1 MTNYARFKANGEISY
16 GVVEGDTVTKISG
29 SPFQSYSSTNESHAI
44 SNVKLL
50 SPTSPS
56 KVVAIGL
63 NYRSHLGGRP
73 GPSAPEP
80 FLKAS
85 TSVIGN
91 GDEIIIPKAAIDEK
105 VKIQPEAELAV
116 VIGKE
121 CKGATQANALDFVF
135 AYTCGNDVS
144 ARDWQQN
151 DLQWTRAKSSDTFG
165 PIGPWMTTDLDP
177 TNLQVI
183 CRVNGEEKQNQNTS
197 DLLHPLVKIIEYVS
211 AVVTLHVGDVI
222 MTGTPGTPG
231 DIFPGDMVEVE
242 VNEVGV
248 LTNPV
253 VAQS

>member
-1 MTNYARFKANGEISY
+1 MTNYARFKANGEVSY
-16 GVVEGDTVTKISG
+16 GVVEGDTVTKITG
-29 SPFQSYSSTNESHAI
+29 SPFQSYNSTNDSYAV
-44 SNVKLL
+44 SDVKLL
-50 SPTSPS
+50 SPTNPS

-63 NYRSHLGGRP
+63 NYKRHLGGRP
-73 GPSAPEP
+73 GPEAPEP

-91 GDEIIIPKAAIDEK
+91 GDEIIIPKAAINEK

-151 DLQWTRAKSSDTFG
+151 DLQWTRAKSSDTFA
-165 PIGPWMTTDLDP
+165 PIGPGMTTDLDP

-231 DIFPGDMVEVE
+231 DIFPGDIVEVE

-248 LTNPV
+248 VSNPV

>member
-1 MTNYARFKANGEISY
+1 MTNYARFKANEEVSY
-16 GVVEGDTVTKISG
+16 GVVEGDTVTKITG
-29 SPFQSYSSTNESHAI
+29 SPFQSYNSTNDSYAV
-44 SNVKLL
+44 SDVKLL
-50 SPTSPS
+50 SPTNPS

-63 NYRSHLGGRP
+63 NYKSHLGGRP
-73 GPSAPEP
+73 GPEAPEP

-91 GDEIIIPKAAIDEK
+91 GDEIIIPKAAINEK

-151 DLQWTRAKSSDTFG
+151 DLQWTRAKSLDTFA

-231 DIFPGDMVEVE
+231 DIFPGDIVEVE

-248 LTNPV
+248 LSNPV

>member
-1 MTNYARFKANGEISY
+1 MTNYARFKANGEVSY
-16 GVVEGDTVTKISG
+16 GVVEGDTITKITG
-29 SPFQSYSSTNESHAI
+29 SPFQSYSSTNESHTV
-44 SNVKLL
+44 SDVKLL
-50 SPTSPS
+50 SPTEPS

-63 NYRSHLGGRP
+63 NYKSHLGGRP
-73 GPSAPEP
+73 GPAAPEP

-91 GDEIIIPKAAIDEK
+91 GDEIIIPKAAIAEK

-183 CRVNGEEKQNQNTS
+183 CRVNGVEKQNQNTS

-231 DIFPGDMVEVE
+231 DIFPGDTVEVE

-248 LTNPV
+248 LSNPV

>member
-1 MTNYARFKANGEISY
+1 MTNYARFKANGEVSY
-16 GVVEGDTVTKISG
+16 GVVEGDTVTKITG
-29 SPFQSYSSTNESHAI
+29 SPFQSYNSTNDSYAV
-44 SNVKLL
+44 SDVKLL
-50 SPTSPS
+50 SPTNPS

-63 NYRSHLGGRP
+63 NYKSHLGGRP
-73 GPSAPEP
+73 GPEAPEP

-91 GDEIIIPKAAIDEK
+91 GDEIIIPKAAINEK

-121 CKGATQANALDFVF
+121 CKGATQSNALDFVF

-151 DLQWTRAKSSDTFG
+151 ALQWTRAKSSDTFA

-231 DIFPGDMVEVE
+231 DIFPGDIVEVE

-248 LTNPV
+248 LSNPV

>member
-1 MTNYARFKANGEISY
+1 MTNYARFKANGEVSY
-16 GVVEGDTVTKISG
+16 GVVEGDTVTKITN
-29 SPFQSYSSTNESHAI
+29 SPFQSYNSTNDSYAV
-44 SNVKLL
+44 SDVKLL
-50 SPTSPS
+50 SPTNPS

-63 NYRSHLGGRP
+63 NYKSHLGGRP
-73 GPSAPEP
+73 GPEAPEP

-91 GDEIIIPKAAIDEK
+91 GDEIIIPKAAINEK

-151 DLQWTRAKSSDTFG
+151 DLQWTRAKSSDTFA
-165 PIGPWMTTDLDP
+165 PIGPWMTTELDP
-177 TNLQVI
+177 TTLQVI

-231 DIFPGDMVEVE
+231 DIFPGDVVEVE

-248 LTNPV
+248 LSNPV
-253 VAQS
+253 VAQP

>member
-1 MTNYARFKANGEISY
+1 MTNYARFKANGEVSY
-16 GVVEGDTVTKISG
+16 GVVEGNTVTKITG
-29 SPFQSYSSTNESHAI
+29 SPFQSYNSTNDSYAV
-44 SNVKLL
+44 SDVKLL
-50 SPTSPS
+50 SPTNPS

-63 NYRSHLGGRP
+63 NYKSHLGGRP
-73 GPSAPEP
+73 GPEAPEP

-91 GDEIIIPKAAIDEK
+91 GDEIIIPKAAINEK

-151 DLQWTRAKSSDTFG
+151 DLQWTRAKSSDTFA

-231 DIFPGDMVEVE
+231 DIFPGDIVEIE

-248 LTNPV
+248 LSNPV

>member
-1 MTNYARFKANGEISY
+1 MTNYARFKANGEVSY
-16 GVVEGDTVTKISG
+16 GVVEGNTVTKITG
-29 SPFQSYSSTNESHAI
+29 SPFQSYNSTNDSYAV
-44 SNVKLL
+44 SDVKLL
-50 SPTSPS
+50 SPTNPS

-63 NYRSHLGGRP
+63 NYKSHLGGRP
-73 GPSAPEP
+73 GPEAPEP

-91 GDEIIIPKAAIDEK
+91 GDEIIIPKAAINEK

-151 DLQWTRAKSSDTFG
+151 DLQWTRAKSSDTFA

-231 DIFPGDMVEVE
+231 DIFPGDIVEVE

-248 LTNPV
+248 LSNPV

>member
-1 MTNYARFKANGEISY
+1 MTNYARFKANGEVSY
-16 GVVEGDTVTKISG
+16 GVVEGDTVTKITG
-29 SPFQSYSSTNESHAI
+29 SPFQSYNSTNDSYAV
-44 SNVKLL
+44 SDVKLL
-50 SPTSPS
+50 SPTNPS

-63 NYRSHLGGRP
+63 NYKSHLGGRP
-73 GPSAPEP
+73 GPEAPEP

-91 GDEIIIPKAAIDEK
+91 GDEIIIPKAAINEK

-151 DLQWTRAKSSDTFG
+151 DLQWTRAKSSDTFA

-183 CRVNGEEKQNQNTS
+183 CRVNGQEKQNQNTS

-231 DIFPGDMVEVE
+231 DIFPGDIVEVE

-248 LTNPV
+248 LSNPV

>member
-1 MTNYARFKANGEISY
+1 MK
-16 GVVEGDTVTKISG
+16 K
-29 SPFQSYSSTNESHAI
+29 
-44 SNVKLL
+44 KL
-50 SPTSPS
+50 
-56 KVVAIGL
+56 GL
-63 NYRSHLGGRP
+63 NKKKFFPVS
-73 GPSAPEP
+73 EP
-80 FLKAS
+80 IVTRKDIISVNKALKAGWIS
-85 TSVIGN
+85 SEGPEVKKFEKNFSKYIGHKYAIAVSSGTAALEIAVKSLN
-91 GDEIIIPKAAIDEK
+91 LKKGDEIIIPKAAIDEK

-231 DIFPGDMVEVE
+231 DIFPGDIVEV
-242 VNEVGV
+242 
-248 LTNPV
+248 
-253 VAQS
+253 

>member
-1 MTNYARFKANGEISY
+1 MTNYARFKANGEVSY
-16 GVVEGDTVTKISG
+16 GVVEGDTVTKITG
-29 SPFQSYSSTNESHAI
+29 SPFQSYNSTNDSYAV
-44 SNVKLL
+44 SDVKLL
-50 SPTSPS
+50 SPTNPS

-63 NYRSHLGGRP
+63 NYKSHLGGRP
-73 GPSAPEP
+73 GPEAPEP

-91 GDEIIIPKAAIDEK
+91 GDEIIIPKAAINEK

-151 DLQWTRAKSSDTFG
+151 DLQWTRAKSSDTFA

-183 CRVNGEEKQNQNTS
+183 CRGNKT
-197 DLLHPLVKIIEYVS
+197 K
-211 AVVTLHVGDVI
+211 TLRI
-222 MTGTPGTPG
+222 YYIPW
-231 DIFPGDMVEVE
+231 
-242 VNEVGV
+242 
-248 LTNPV
+248 
-253 VAQS
+253 

>member
-1 MTNYARFKANGEISY
+1 MTNYARFKANGEVSY
-16 GVVEGDTVTKISG
+16 GVVVGDTVTKITG
-29 SPFQSYSSTNESHAI
+29 SPFQSYNSTNDSYAV
-44 SNVKLL
+44 SDVKLL
-50 SPTSPS
+50 SPTNPS

-63 NYRSHLGGRP
+63 NYKSPLGGRP
-73 GPSAPEP
+73 GPEAPEP

-91 GDEIIIPKAAIDEK
+91 GDEIIIPKSAINEK

-151 DLQWTRAKSSDTFG
+151 DLQWTRAKSSDTFA

-231 DIFPGDMVEVE
+231 DIFPGDIVEVE

-248 LTNPV
+248 LSNPV

>member
-1 MTNYARFKANGEISY
+1 MTNYARFKANGEVSY
-16 GVVEGDTVTKISG
+16 GVVEGDTVTKITG
-29 SPFQSYSSTNESHAI
+29 SPFQSYNSTNDSYAV
-44 SNVKLL
+44 SDVKLL
-50 SPTSPS
+50 SPTNPS

-63 NYRSHLGGRP
+63 NYKSHLGGRP
-73 GPSAPEP
+73 GPEAPEP

-91 GDEIIIPKAAIDEK
+91 GDEIIIPKAAINEK

-151 DLQWTRAKSSDTFG
+151 DLQWTRAKSSDTFA

-183 CRVNGEEKQNQNTS
+183 CRVNGEEKQNQNKKTA
-197 DLLHPLVKIIEYVS
+197 P
-211 AVVTLHVGDVI
+211 
-222 MTGTPGTPG
+222 
-231 DIFPGDMVEVE
+231 
-242 VNEVGV
+242 
-248 LTNPV
+248 
-253 VAQS
+253 